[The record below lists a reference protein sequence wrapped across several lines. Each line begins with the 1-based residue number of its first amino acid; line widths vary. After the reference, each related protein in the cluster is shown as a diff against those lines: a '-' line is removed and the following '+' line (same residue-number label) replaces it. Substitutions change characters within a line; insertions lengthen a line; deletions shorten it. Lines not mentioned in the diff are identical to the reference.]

1 MRCPTGE
8 AVSLTGSIHPAVQ
21 NLATTMYGALGRA
34 AVQQKRMFCLLKLPR
49 HPLDTADFQS
59 HGKVHWINAH
69 YHHFLSCMR
78 RSQSICVPE
87 GSRGTRRIG
96 FHGANM
102 DFWIQRKGEGRTVL
116 Q

>member
-1 MRCPTGE
+1 MRCPTCE
-8 AVSLTGSIHPAVQ
+8 AVSFTGNINPAVQ
-21 NLATTMYGALGRA
+21 NLATTMDGALDRA
-34 AVQQKRMFCLLKLPR
+34 VVQKRRIICTWQLPR

-59 HGKVHWINAH
+59 HGKVHWIHVH
-69 YHHFLSCMR
+69 YHHFPSCMR

-96 FHGANM
+96 FHGADM
-102 DFWIQRKGEGRTVL
+102 DFWIQRKGEVRTVL